1 MMAFASCTSGACAMI
16 GCSTEDVR
24 IPCLVL
30 RTDSNH
36 DVIDL
41 LRASAE
47 HAVSSI
53 PCTIQYHIRS
63 AVYQVPA

>member
-1 MMAFASCTSGACAMI
+1 MI